1 MYYRNCT
8 VRFIPDRYISKVLLT
23 GVGDYHRDDD
33 ELPLVLFGLS
43 ERLLLSRK
51 WLETGGQDILER

>member
-8 VRFIPDRYISKVLLT
+8 VRFIPDLYISKVLLT
-23 GVGDYHRDDD
+23 GFGYHHDDD